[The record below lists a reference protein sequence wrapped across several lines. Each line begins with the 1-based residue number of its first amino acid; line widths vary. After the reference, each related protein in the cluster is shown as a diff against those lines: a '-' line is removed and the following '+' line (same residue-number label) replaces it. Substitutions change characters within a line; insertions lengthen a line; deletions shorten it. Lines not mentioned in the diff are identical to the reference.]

1 MSGEGGERFLDRWSR
16 LKRGPAGAPAPPPTA
31 EPVSAAVGPPEH
43 AGPRTVAEHAVVEG
57 TTNDRAIAVGD
68 AAGGGPPLPSVD
80 DLTPDSDL
88 SAFFRKGVPQE
99 LQRLAMR
106 RMWTLDPGIRD
117 FVEMAENQYDFNL
130 PGGVPGFGELSPGTD
145 LGQLLA
151 QAVGSGPAAKPAA
164 EPGSAA
170 DGAPAAAIASV
181 DTRDGGGAIVPDDTS
196 GEALPMATDRPTSP
210 ELGSG
215 AVEPVRAG
223 AGEEA
228 LATAGGVAGG
238 PSADGDGAPADG
250 LPPRRRHGGALPL

>member
-1 MSGEGGERFLDRWSR
+1 MSREGGERFLDRWSR
-16 LKRGPAGAPAPPPTA
+16 LKRDPAGEQAPPPTA
-31 EPVSAAVGPPEH
+31 EPENAAAAPPGL
-43 AGPRTVAEHAVVEG
+43 AGARTEAGHAVADG
-57 TTNDRAIAVGD
+57 TTDDRAIAAGD
-68 AAGGGPPLPSVD
+68 ADGGGPPLPSVD

-117 FVEMAENQYDFNL
+117 FIEMAENQYDFNL

-151 QAVGSGPAAKPAA
+151 QAIGSGPAATPAA

-170 DGAPAAAIASV
+170 EGAPAAAIASV
-181 DTRDGGGAIVPDDTS
+181 DTRDAGGAIAQDDT
-196 GEALPMATDRPTSP
+196 GEAPPMTPDRPTPP
-210 ELGSG
+210 EVGSSG
-215 AVEPVRAG
+215 AVEPVLAG
-223 AGEEA
+223 AGEGS
-228 LATAGGVAGG
+228 LATAGRVAGG

-250 LPPRRRHGGALPL
+250 LPTRRRHGGALPL